1 MLELAL
7 SEVAIVACLATR
19 AALDGLARE
28 FGVVL
33 RIAPDEAWLL
43 AARGER
49 SRLVDSAA
57 SWLGGADPGG
67 LVVDQTDGW
76 TVWAVRGS
84 DAIAFFGRLSVA
96 PVPAGRPALV
106 QGALAG
112 VPGKALFTNETL
124 YLMVPAPVGHHLE
137 ARIREAGADLEP
149 RFGRPEPFEAGAV
162 TAGPG
167 VVMAQG
173 TAS

>member
-1 MLELAL
+1 MLEVAV

-19 AALDGLARE
+19 VALDALPRGI
-28 FGVVL
+28 GVVL

-43 AARGER
+43 GPRNER
-49 SRLVDSAA
+49 SRLVASAT
-57 SWLGGADPGG
+57 SWMAGADPGG

-76 TVWAVRGS
+76 TVLAVRGS
-84 DAIAFFGRLSVA
+84 SGVELYGRLSVA
-96 PVPAGRPALV
+96 PVPGGRPALV

-112 VPGKALFTNETL
+112 VPGKALFTNEAL
-124 YLMVPAPVGHHLE
+124 HLMVPAPVGHHLE

-149 RFGRPEPFEAGAV
+149 RFGRPEPFVAGAA

>member
-1 MLELAL
+1 MLEVVL

-19 AALDGLARE
+19 AALDGLSRE

-43 AARGER
+43 GARAER
-49 SRLVDSAA
+49 SRLMASAA
-57 SWLGGADPGG
+57 SWLGGADSGG

-84 DAIAFFGRLSVA
+84 AAIELFGRLSVA

-112 VPGKALFTNETL
+112 VPGKALFANETL

-137 ARIREAGADLEP
+137 ARIRETGVDLDP
-149 RFGRPEPFEAGAV
+149 RFARPEPFAATAV

-167 VVMAQG
+167 VTIAEGV
-173 TAS
+173 AS